1 MKNTERS
8 DGSISI
14 MIAGSGGAGVM
25 TAGAMLLDAAAR
37 AGWYGL
43 MTRSYGPQI
52 RGGEALAIVRLSSR
66 PVAAR
71 SDADQVLL
79 AIDWRNIERFLPE
92 FRLSADSLIISDTK
106 MGDAPECIQ
115 ALNAH
120 QFQLPITKLAK
131 KIPKGRQN
139 MIALG
144 ILSRLIGL
152 PEQLTVEVVKKSLQG
167 KNAEAVAASISAVQ
181 SGRSAAADLP
191 PLENIPDTLPTTA
204 ERWSITG
211 NEAAAYGA
219 VLGGIRFAAGYPIT
233 PATEVLEWL
242 ATKLPDLGGTLLQ
255 AEDELAAVGQIIGAS
270 YGGVPAMT
278 ATSGP
283 GLALMTE
290 CIGLAVAAEVPIVV
304 LDVMRGGPSTGIP
317 TKSEQSDLNMAVYG
331 LHGDAPHLVLAPL
344 SIADCV
350 FTMQWAVHLAEAL
363 QTPAIV
369 LSDQFLGQ
377 TRTIIDRTPDIA
389 FTAKRKT
396 PAPGEL
402 NENYRRYENTESG
415 VSPMS
420 IPGMQGGQYTADGL
434 EHNQLGHPSAA
445 ASDHA
450 EQLSK
455 RLRKITDHDY
465 GDHWADI
472 RGQGETAIITWGST
486 FGPVIEA
493 VEQLP
498 DWQDKVRLIG
508 IRLLAPHRPAHLAAA
523 LEGVTQV
530 LIVEQSQTDQF
541 RDYLRAKYDLP
552 GEIRAFSQPG
562 PLQIS
567 PETLREQ
574 ITGLNQ
580 HGC

>member
-1 MKNTERS
+1 
-8 DGSISI
+8 
-14 MIAGSGGAGVM
+14 
-25 TAGAMLLDAAAR
+25 
-37 AGWYGL
+37 

-71 SDADQVLL
+71 SDTDQVLL

-92 FRLSADSLIISDTK
+92 FRLNADSLIISDTK
-106 MGDAPECIQ
+106 MGDAPDCIN
-115 ALNAH
+115 ALNA
-120 QFQLPITKLAK
+120 QQYQLPITQLAK

-144 ILSRLIGL
+144 ILSRLIGV
-152 PEQLTVEVVKKSLQG
+152 PEQIMVDVVKKALKG
-167 KNAEAVAASISAVQ
+167 KTSEAVAASISAVKA
-181 SGRSAAADLP
+181 GMIAGADLP
-191 PLENIPDTLPTTA
+191 PLEYVPDTLPSTA

-242 ATKLPDLGGTLLQ
+242 ATTLPGLGGTLLQ

-389 FTAKRKT
+389 FTAKRQT

-402 NENYRRYENTESG
+402 GENYQRYENTESG
-415 VSPMS
+415 ISPMS
-420 IPGMQGGQYTADGL
+420 IPGMPGGQYTADGL

-472 RGQGETAIITWGST
+472 RGRGKTAIITWGST

-493 VEQLP
+493 VEQIP

-508 IRLLAPHRPAHLAAA
+508 IRLLAPHRPAHLATA
-523 LEGVTQV
+523 LDGVAQV

-552 GEIRAFSQPG
+552 GEIKSYSQPG

-574 ITGLNQ
+574 ISGWNR